1 VPPSLALIL
10 LAPLFAGPAAVA
22 APSGPE
28 PAVVLV
34 ALPEHPDPAI
44 LEALNRLRGEAMSV
58 GFEVRLLE
66 PGSATR
72 SQKQPGAGLA
82 GPPPAAVVTVVRPD
96 PGAEGSGALDVTFL
110 DGSTGATSVAHVT
123 AGEVGDARERADVI
137 AAVRAVDFI
146 RARMFDAL
154 AVRRVAPP
162 SPPPPVVERDPR
174 RYSLAAGVALVG
186 TPSGFAPAVLPRL
199 ALGYAVAGWLR
210 IGISAQGLGSRPGR
224 QTEAGRV
231 DLEQRYVGVDVAL
244 SSPPWHRL
252 RLLAEL
258 GGGEYWVTVRGDPTA
273 PYLGRS
279 VTLASA
285 GATACAGIAVALG
298 PRLSLAVRG
307 GTLWLVSEARISAT
321 DETYLGSLG
330 RPLWFG
336 DASLAIAF

>member
-1 VPPSLALIL
+1 VAPSLASIL
-10 LAPLFAGPAAVA
+10 LGVLFAGPAAVA
-22 APSGPE
+22 APSAPE

-34 ALPEHPDPAI
+34 ALPEQADPAI

-58 GFEVRLLE
+58 GFEVRLLQA
-66 PGSATR
+66 GGAAS
-72 SQKQPGAGLA
+72 SQKQAGAGLA

-96 PGAEGSGALDVTFL
+96 PGEQGSGALDVTFL
-110 DGSTGATSVAHVT
+110 DGSTGKTSVAHVT
-123 AGEVGDARERADVI
+123 AGEVGGARERADVI

-154 AVRRVAPP
+154 AVRRVAP
-162 SPPPPVVERDPR
+162 SAPPPIVERGPR
-174 RYSLAAGVALVG
+174 RFSVAAGVAVLG

-210 IGISAQGLGSRPGR
+210 VGISAQGLGSRPGR
-224 QTEAGRV
+224 QTDAGRV
-231 DLEQRYVGVDVAL
+231 DLEQRYLGAEVAL
-244 SSPPWHRL
+244 SSPPWRRL

-279 VTLASA
+279 ITLASA
-285 GATACAGIAVALG
+285 GAIACAGISASLA
-298 PRLSLAVRG
+298 PRLSLGLRG
-307 GTLWLVSEARISAT
+307 GTLWLFSEARISAT
-321 DETYLGSLG
+321 DETYLGTLG

-336 DASLAIAF
+336 DASLAVAF